1 MGNTEIFEAIE
12 QELREGRPVV
22 QATVIKTRGSTP
34 RKEGSTMLVKA
45 DGKLVGTIGGGCG
58 EAGVIQKAR
67 LSLLDGEFRE
77 ELADLTEDI
86 SLESEAVC
94 GGTLRVFIEP
104 WQPDPEHIAL
114 AAALKTLSSGEQGVV
129 VHQIVQAQ
137 GRPEL
142 LGRRVFTDAEGRPL
156 ASVPGGLPA
165 SPASGAPVSL
175 PEVPRKQDY
184 QLKAVGDYEVYTE
197 RWDPVPTVVIV
208 GAGHIAE
215 PLESISRQ
223 TGFRTIVVDD
233 RTLFAN
239 RERFP
244 QATQVVCGPILDVVR
259 QIPLTPH
266 TYVVLVTRG
275 HVLDMDALKVMLER
289 EEPVAYVGMIGSSRR
304 IRAVFELL
312 EQQGYARE
320 AFGKVHAPVGLNIQA
335 ETPAEIAVSV
345 VAEMINVRRHGDTDT
360 RPLSAIN
367 RLHPAARRKTLAS

>member
-1 MGNTEIFEAIE
+1 MGNTDIFEAIE

-34 RKEGSTMLVKA
+34 RKEGSTMLVKT

-67 LSLLDGEFRE
+67 LSLLDGEIRE

-104 WQPDPEHIAL
+104 WQPDAAHIEL
-114 AAALKTLSSGEQGVV
+114 AATLKSLSAGEQGVV

-137 GRPEL
+137 GQPEL
-142 LGRRVFTDAEGRPL
+142 LGRRVFTDVAGVPL
-156 ASVPGGLPA
+156 ASTPSVLPGD
-165 SPASGAPVSL
+165 L

-184 QLKAVGDYEVYTE
+184 QLKAVGDYEVYSE

-215 PLESISRQ
+215 PLDAISRQ

-233 RTLFAN
+233 RRLFAN

-244 QATQVVCGPILDVVR
+244 DATQVVCGPILDVVR

-304 IRAVFELL
+304 IRAVFDLL

-320 AFGKVHAPVGLNIQA
+320 AFGKVYAPVGLNIQA

-360 RPLSAIN
+360 RPLSAVN
-367 RLHPAARRKTLAS
+367 RLHPTARRKTLAS